1 MKEVIETLQKLKFEN
16 PVSFQNIHNYAD
28 ANEYTRKFHLESLMS
43 DCEMHKCCICNK
55 EVLQVEHAISRCV
68 QKPQHFQL
76 FLEFREK
83 LNTIHF

>member
-1 MKEVIETLQKLKFEN
+1 MGILQEVIETLIKIKVWKSGF
-16 PVSFQNIHNYAD
+16 FQNIHNYAD

-68 QKPQHFQL
+68 KKPNIFNY
-76 FLEFREK
+76 F
-83 LNTIHF
+83 